1 MDKQV
6 VMGKLDATQSFGEV
20 SIILNEPV
28 TCSIV
33 TATEV
38 DVAIIEPHRLKGTL
52 LKCCSKYNTRAY

>member
-1 MDKQV
+1 
-6 VMGKLDATQSFGEV
+6 MGKLDATQSFGEV

-52 LKCCSKYNTRAY
+52 LKCC